1 MKKQANQVF
10 QDVKSFVVDRERWYR
25 GKGDRHSKLL
35 NRNNKQC
42 CLGFYALACGLSE
55 ASIKGQNTPN
65 DVICNTESCSC
76 KSNIQWKTKLIDSDI
91 DSDKVNSQI
100 CQTLME
106 VNDEIELSDEERE
119 TKLTKLFKKIGIK
132 VKFQ

>member
-25 GKGDRHSKLL
+25 GKGYRHSKLL

-42 CLGFYALACGLSE
+42 CLGFYALACGLNE
-55 ASIKGQNTPN
+55 ASIKERKTPSE
-65 DVICNTESCSC
+65 VVCNTESCSC
-76 KSNIQWKTKLIDSDI
+76 KSNTQWKTKLIS
-91 DSDKVNSQI
+91 SDKVNSQI
-100 CQTLME
+100 CQILMK
-106 VNDEIELSDEERE
+106 VNDAIKLSDEERE